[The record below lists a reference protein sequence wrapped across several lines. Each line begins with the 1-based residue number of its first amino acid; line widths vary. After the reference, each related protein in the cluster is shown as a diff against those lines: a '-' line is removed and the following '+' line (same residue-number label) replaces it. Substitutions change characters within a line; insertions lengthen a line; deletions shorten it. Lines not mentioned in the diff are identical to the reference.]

1 MVARMM
7 KQTRLLP
14 LLCLPLFCS
23 LAGCAPANYIFS
35 FDLTDPG
42 AVNYKDARRPDVME
56 DGDLKLEVRLD
67 ATEFK
72 AIAVEITNK
81 TDMPVQLGN
90 GFAIVTPERE
100 QRALAP
106 NAAIAPIEPTA
117 KVGFQLG
124 PFELPSV
131 GPPAKMYNDTN
142 FELVLTLVV
151 RGQPREYRLHFHALA
166 QKL

>member
-1 MVARMM
+1 MRRAFICA
-7 KQTRLLP
+7 T
-14 LLCLPLFCS
+14 
-23 LAGCAPANYIFS
+23 LALGACAPANYIYL

-42 AVNYKDARRPDVME
+42 AVNFKDTRRPDVLE
-56 DGDLKLEVRLD
+56 DGDTRLEVRLD
-67 ATEFK
+67 PTEFK
-72 AIAVEITNK
+72 AIAVEVTNK
-81 TDMPVQLGN
+81 TDMPISLGN

-100 QRALAP
+100 QRPLQP

-131 GPPAKMYNDTN
+131 GPAAKAYDNTT

-151 RGQPREYRLHFHALA
+151 RGQPREYRCHLNART
-166 QKL
+166 QKI